1 MKHTLLAWSVSF
13 LALALTLT
21 SCDNDTG
28 VVGVYPQQDA
38 ISNSESSFD
47 VYSWDSLNTVV
58 PASSSVSYLGRVID
72 PETGK
77 AVAASFAAQFHTF
90 ENYAFPEEAQIIRKD
105 GLYCKSIEIHLFIRS
120 VFGDKNNPM
129 KLEVLPLSQDAEGG
143 KLMEEDMT
151 FHTNTDLM
159 QFVNDGE
166 MPIATKMFTATDYA
180 VSEADRVTNDYS
192 DNIRIVLPAEEGHR
206 IIQTYY
212 SHPEYFRD
220 SYSFIRKVCPG
231 FLFRTTSGTGTMLNL
246 EVSTIDLIF
255 NYKEEQY
262 PDSVFEGHCRF
273 AATPEVIQS
282 TQFDS
287 GKDEELEK
295 LKQQNIK
302 DGCTMLKTP
311 AGICTELKLPVKEIY
326 QGHAGDSIS
335 RASMTIMRLNNDDEV
350 DDNYALG
357 IPKTL
362 LMVRK
367 QNIESFFRKHQV
379 ADNQQSFTT
388 EFQPIYN
395 SYSFNNL
402 SRLVSYCQYEKLTGM
417 KKENLTEAEWEAAHP
432 DWDRVVLIPVTTTT
446 ATDSY
451 GMSTQVSCNQ
461 DLSLCSTRLVRGTKE
476 NPIKMQ
482 VIYSRFAGK

>member
-1 MKHTLLAWSVSF
+1 MKHTLLAWSVS
-13 LALALTLT
+13 LLALTLT
-21 SCDNDTG
+21 SCDSETG
-28 VVGVYPQQDA
+28 VVGVYPYQDA
-38 ISNSESSFD
+38 ISNSESTFG
-47 VYSWDSLNTVV
+47 VYSWDSLNTTV

-77 AVAASFAAQFHTF
+77 AVKACFAAQFHTS
-90 ENYAFPEEAQIIRKD
+90 ENYAFPDETRMLAGED
-105 GLYCKSIEIHLFIRS
+105 GLYCKSIEIHLFIKS
-120 VFGDKNNPM
+120 VFGDRNNPM

-143 KLMEEDMT
+143 KIMEESMT

-166 MPIATKMFTATDYA
+166 KPIATKMFTATDYT
-180 VSEADRVTNDYS
+180 VSEADRVSKDYS
-192 DNIRIVLPAEEGHR
+192 DNVRIVLPKEYGHD
-206 IIQTYY
+206 IIRKYY
-212 SHPEYFRD
+212 DHPEYFRD
-220 SYSFIRKVCPG
+220 SYNFIRNVCPG

-255 NYKEEQY
+255 NYKEAQY

-287 GKDEELEK
+287 GADDELAR
-295 LKQQNIK
+295 LKEQNIK

-326 QGHAGDSIS
+326 LGHAGDTIS

-357 IPKTL
+357 IPQTL

-367 QNIESFFRKHQV
+367 QNVETFFQKHQV

-402 SRLVSYCQYEKLTGM
+402 SRLISYCHYEKQAGM
-417 KKENLTEAEWEAAHP
+417 KKENLSEAEWEAAHP
-432 DWDRVVLIPVTTTT
+432 DWDRVVLIPVSTSK
-446 ATDSY
+446 ATDSN
-451 GMSTQVSCNQ
+451 GLSTQVSCNQ